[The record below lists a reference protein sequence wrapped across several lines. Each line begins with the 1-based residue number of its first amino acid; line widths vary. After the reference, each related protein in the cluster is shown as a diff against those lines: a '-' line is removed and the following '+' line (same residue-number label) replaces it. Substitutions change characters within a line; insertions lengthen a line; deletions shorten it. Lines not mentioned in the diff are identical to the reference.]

1 MLSVQVVLATLF
13 LHAASASAEDL
24 TAPGFPNMTACSG
37 SINPPVG
44 CVTIPIVSDSCFNF
58 VGGASGLN
66 KEISWVQVPAEYVCT
81 YFQNFGCLAVE
92 EDDHT
97 MLTNGTWNMLDLPTA
112 SGTQNFN
119 DLTSSFNCVHS
130 DGAASDV

>member
-1 MLSVQVVLATLF
+1 
-13 LHAASASAEDL
+13 
-24 TAPGFPNMTACSG
+24 MTACSG

-58 VGGASGLN
+58 VGGASGLD
-66 KEISWVQVPAEYVCT
+66 KEVSWVQVPAEYACT

-92 EDDHT
+92 EDDHAT
-97 MLTNGTWNMLDLPTA
+97 LTCGIWNMFDVLVPTA

-119 DLTSSFNCVHS
+119 DLTSSLSCVRS
-130 DGAASDV
+130 GSAASDV